1 MHNMTLSNNYLNS
14 TQDCTIQYG
23 CLIPASIALISY
35 FFNKVIEQLFG

>member
-1 MHNMTLSNNYLNS
+1 MHNMTLPNHNMYS